1 MKNLIAD
8 GVAAGWSYL
17 DASTLTADKN
27 FEADVVIVGS
37 GAGGAMA
44 AEQLSLAGFKVILL
58 EMGALYEGKDF
69 KQQERW
75 AYPQLYQDGA
85 GRKTLDQSIGILQG
99 RSVGGSTTVNWT
111 TSIRTP
117 EKTLD
122 YWRAEFG
129 TDFTPDNLAPYFQQ
143 AEQRLNIQPWPVPPN
158 ANNDKLRQGCE
169 ALGWQYTV
177 INRNVNGCANLGY
190 CGMGCPINAKQ
201 SMLVSTIPS
210 AMQTGAMLISRVS
223 ARELIWQGGQVQTLV
238 AVPVDLYFQ
247 PDFKIKL
254 SFKARHYIVAAG
266 AIGSPA
272 LLLRSKVPN
281 PSNRLGKHTYL
292 HPSVISGA
300 LFEETIAGH
309 SGAPQSIYSDQFVW
323 PSNGQIG
330 FKLEVPPLHPVLM
343 ATKLTG
349 MAQSHAALMQKFNQL
364 QVIIALLRDG
374 FHQDSQG
381 GTVVLSEHGEPILDY
396 PISDYL
402 WQGVQSAYLAMA
414 ELQFAAGARSVL
426 PIHQDARLYSSWRQ
440 AREAIKALSL
450 QKYRA
455 TLVSAHVMGGCN
467 MSADP
472 SKGVVNLQGC
482 HHQLENLSVFDGS
495 ILPSSL
501 GANPQLTIYA
511 LTLQNTKA
519 LVKSLNQ
526 TTKTQPD

>member
-1 MKNLIAD
+1 MKNLIAE

-17 DASTLTADKN
+17 DASTLTSDHH
-27 FEADVVIVGS
+27 FEADVLIIGS
-37 GAGGAMA
+37 GAGGGMA

-58 EMGALYEGKDF
+58 EMGALHEGKDF

-99 RSVGGSTTVNWT
+99 RTVGGSTTVNWT

-117 EKTLD
+117 EATLD

-129 TDFTPDNLAPYFQQ
+129 SDFTSENLAPYFQQ
-143 AEQRLNIQPWPVPPN
+143 AEQRLNIHPWPVPPN
-158 ANNDKLRQGCE
+158 PNNDKLRQGCE

-190 CGMGCPINAKQ
+190 CGMGCPLNAKQ

-210 AMQTGAMLISRVS
+210 AMQAGAMLISRVS
-223 ARELIWQGGQVQTLV
+223 ARELRWQGNQIQSLV
-238 AVPVDLYFQ
+238 AVPVNSYFQ
-247 PDFKIKL
+247 PDYRITL
-254 SFKARHYIVAAG
+254 SFKAKHYIVAAG

-281 PSNRLGKHTYL
+281 PSSRLGKHTYL

-300 LFEETIAGH
+300 LFADPIAGH
-309 SGAPQSIYSDQFVW
+309 SGAPQSVYSDQFVW
-323 PSNGQIG
+323 PKGQQPG

-349 MAQSHAALMQKFNQL
+349 IAQSHAAFMRQFNHL
-364 QVIIALLRDG
+364 QVVIALLRDG
-374 FHQDSQG
+374 FHPDSQG
-381 GTVVLSEHGEPILDY
+381 GTVLLSEQAEPVVDY

-402 WQGVQSAYLAMA
+402 WQGVQNAYLAMA
-414 ELQFAAGARSVL
+414 ELQFAAGASSVL
-426 PIHQDARLYSSWRQ
+426 PVHQDAQLYSSWAQ
-440 AREAIKALSL
+440 AKQAIKNLPL

-455 TLVSAHVMGGCN
+455 TLASAHVMGGCN
-467 MSADP
+467 MSAEPD
-472 SKGVVNLQGC
+472 KGVVNLQGR

-495 ILPSSL
+495 VLPSSL

-511 LTLQNTKA
+511 LTLRNAA
-519 LVKSLNQ
+519 LLLNQ
-526 TTKTQPD
+526 LKS

>member
-1 MKNLIAD
+1 MKNLIAE
-8 GVAAGWSYL
+8 GVATGWSYL
-17 DASTLTADKN
+17 DASTLTADQQ

-44 AEQLSLAGFKVILL
+44 AEQLSRAGFKVILL
-58 EMGALYEGKDF
+58 EMGALYEAKDF

-99 RSVGGSTTVNWT
+99 RTVGGSTTVNWT

-122 YWRAEFG
+122 FWRAEFASDL
-129 TDFTPDNLAPYFQQ
+129 TSDNLAPYFQQ
-143 AEQRLNIQPWPVPPN
+143 AEQRLNIHPWPVPPN
-158 ANNDKLRQGCE
+158 ANNDKLRLGCE
-169 ALGWQYTV
+169 TLGWQYTV
-177 INRNVNGCANLGY
+177 INRNVSACANLGY

-210 AMQTGAMLISRVS
+210 AMQAGAMLISKVS
-223 ARELIWQGGQVQTLV
+223 ARELIWQSGQVQSLV
-238 AVPVDLYFQ
+238 GVPVDQYFQ
-247 PDFKIKL
+247 PDFRIKL
-254 SFKARHYIVAAG
+254 RFKARHYIVSAG

-281 PSNRLGKHTYL
+281 PSGRLGKHTYL

-300 LFEETIAGH
+300 LFAEPIAGH

-323 PSNGQIG
+323 PTDGQMG

-349 MAQSHAALMQKFNQL
+349 LAQSHAALMQDFNQL
-364 QVIIALLRDG
+364 QVTIALLRDG
-374 FHQDSQG
+374 FHPDSQG
-381 GTVVLSEHGEPILDY
+381 GTVLLSDHGEPVVDY
-396 PISDYL
+396 PLSDYL
-402 WQGVQSAYLAMA
+402 WQAVQKAYLAMA
-414 ELQFAAGARSVL
+414 ELQFAAGAKSVL
-426 PIHQDARLYSSWRQ
+426 PIHQDAQLYSGWGQ
-440 AREAIKALSL
+440 AREAIKTLPM

-455 TLVSAHVMGGCN
+455 TLASAHVMGGCN
-467 MSADP
+467 LSADP
-472 SKGVVNLQGC
+472 TKGVVNLQGR

-495 ILPSSL
+495 VLPSSL

-511 LTLQNTKA
+511 LTLRNTEA
-519 LVKSLNQ
+519 LVQSL
-526 TTKTQPD
+526 T

>member
-1 MKNLIAD
+1 MRNLIAE

-17 DASTLTADKN
+17 DASTLTADRQ

-44 AEQLSLAGFKVILL
+44 AEQLCLAGFKVILL
-58 EMGALYEGKDF
+58 EMGSLYEGKNF

-75 AYPQLYQDGA
+75 AYPALYQDGA

-99 RSVGGSTTVNWT
+99 RTVGGSTTVNWT

-117 EKTLD
+117 QKTLD
-122 YWRAEFG
+122 YWRTEFG
-129 TDFTPDNLAPYFQQ
+129 SDLTSENLAPYFQQ
-143 AEQRLNIQPWPVPPN
+143 AEQRLNIHPWPVPPN

-177 INRNVNGCANLGY
+177 IKRNVNGCANLGY

-201 SMLVSTIPS
+201 SMLVSTIPA
-210 AMQTGAMLISRVS
+210 AMQAGAMLISRVS
-223 ARELIWQGGQVQTLV
+223 ARELKWKNDQVQSLV
-238 AVPVDLYFQ
+238 AVPVDQYYQ
-247 PDFKIKL
+247 PTSKLKL
-254 SFKARHYIVAAG
+254 SFKAKHYIVAAG

-272 LLLRSKVPN
+272 LLLRSKVPD
-281 PSNRLGKHTYL
+281 PSGRLGKHTYL

-309 SGAPQSIYSDQFVW
+309 SGAPQSIYSDQFIW
-323 PSNGQIG
+323 PAAEEIG

-349 MAQSHAALMQKFNQL
+349 IAQSHAALMQQFNQL

-374 FHQDSQG
+374 FHPDSQG
-381 GTVVLSEHGEPILDY
+381 GTVVLSEQGEPVVDY
-396 PISDYL
+396 PLSDYL
-402 WQGVQSAYLAMA
+402 WQGVQKAYLAMA
-414 ELQFAAGARSVL
+414 EIQFAAGAKSVL
-426 PIHQDARLYSSWRQ
+426 PIHQDAKLYSSWRQ
-440 AREAIKALSL
+440 AREAIKALPL

-455 TLVSAHVMGGCN
+455 TLASAHVMGGCN
-467 MSADP
+467 LSANPD
-472 SKGVVNLQGC
+472 KGVVNLQGR

-495 ILPSSL
+495 VFASSL

-511 LTLQNTKA
+511 LTLRNTAA
-519 LVKSLNQ
+519 LIKIL
-526 TTKTQPD
+526 K

>member
-8 GVAAGWSYL
+8 GVSSGWSYL
-17 DASTLTADKN
+17 DASTLTADRQ

-69 KQQERW
+69 QQQERW
-75 AYPQLYQDGA
+75 AYPALYQDGA

-99 RSVGGSTTVNWT
+99 RAVGGSTTVNWT

-129 TDFTPDNLAPYFQQ
+129 TGFTSDNLAPYFQQ
-143 AEQRLNIQPWPVPPN
+143 AEQRLSIHPWPVPPN

-177 INRNVNGCANLGY
+177 INRNVSGCANLGY

-201 SMLVSTIPS
+201 SMLVSSIPS
-210 AMQTGAMLISRVS
+210 AMQAGAMLISRVS
-223 ARELIWQGGQVQTLV
+223 ARELVWQGGQVQSLV
-238 AVPVDLYFQ
+238 AVPVDPYFQ
-247 PDFKIKL
+247 PDFNIKL
-254 SFKARHYIVAAG
+254 SFKAKHYIVAAG

-281 PSNRLGKHTYL
+281 PSGRLGKHTYL
-292 HPSVISGA
+292 HPSAISGA
-300 LFEETIAGH
+300 LFEDTIAGH
-309 SGAPQSIYSDQFVW
+309 SGAPQSIYSDHFVW

-349 MAQSHAALMQKFNQL
+349 VAQSHAALMQQFNQL
-364 QVIIALLRDG
+364 QVVIALLRDG
-374 FHQDSQG
+374 FHPDSQG
-381 GTVVLSEHGEPILDY
+381 GTVLLSDNGEPVLDY

-402 WQGVQSAYLAMA
+402 WQGVQKAYLAMA
-414 ELQFAAGARSVL
+414 ELQFAAGAKSVL
-426 PIHQDARLYSSWRQ
+426 PIHQDAQLYSSWGQ
-440 AREAIKALSL
+440 AREAIKVLPL

-455 TLVSAHVMGGCN
+455 TLASAHVMGGCN

-472 SKGVVNLQGC
+472 AKGVVNQQGR

-495 ILPSSL
+495 VLPSSL

-511 LTLQNTKA
+511 LSLRN
-519 LVKSLNQ
+519 VKVLI
-526 TTKTQPD
+526 KELGE

>member
-17 DASTLTADKN
+17 DASTLTADKE

-44 AEQLSLAGFKVILL
+44 AEQLSLAGFKVMLL

-69 KQQERW
+69 QQQERW
-75 AYPQLYQDGA
+75 AYPALYQDGA

-99 RSVGGSTTVNWT
+99 RTVGGSTTVNWT

-117 EKTLD
+117 DKTLE

-129 TDFTPDNLAPYFQQ
+129 CDFNSDNLAPYFQQ
-143 AEQRLNIQPWPVPPN
+143 AEQRLNIHPWPVPPN
-158 ANNDKLRQGCE
+158 ANNDKLKQGCE

-177 INRNVNGCANLGY
+177 INRNVSGCANLGY

-201 SMLVSTIPS
+201 SMQVSAIPS
-210 AMQTGAMLISRVS
+210 AMQAGAMLISRVS
-223 ARELIWQGGQVQTLV
+223 ARELKWQNGQVQSLV
-238 AVPVDLYFQ
+238 AVPVDPHFQ
-247 PDFKIKL
+247 PDFRVKL
-254 SFKARHYIVAAG
+254 SFKAKHYIVAAG

-281 PSNRLGKHTYL
+281 PSGRLGKHTYL

-300 LFEETIAGH
+300 LFDEVIAGH

-323 PSNGQIG
+323 PSTARMG

-349 MAQSHAALMQKFNQL
+349 LAQSHAALMQQFNQL
-364 QVIIALLRDG
+364 QVVIALLRDG
-374 FHQDSQG
+374 FHADSQG
-381 GTVVLSEHGEPILDY
+381 GTVLLSDQGEPMLDY
-396 PISDYL
+396 PLSDYL
-402 WQGVQSAYLAMA
+402 WQGAQDAYLAMA
-414 ELQFAAGARSVL
+414 ELQFAAGAKSVL
-426 PIHQDARLYSSWRQ
+426 PIHQDAQLYSSWKQ
-440 AREAIKALSL
+440 AREAIKALPL

-455 TLVSAHVMGGCN
+455 NLASAHVMGGCN
-467 MSADP
+467 MSANP
-472 SKGVVNLQGC
+472 TKGVVNLQGR

-495 ILPSSL
+495 VLPSSL

-511 LTLQNTKA
+511 LTLRNTAA
-519 LVKSLNQ
+519 LVKAL
-526 TTKTQPD
+526 K